1 MASAWGREKKCR
13 EHVRFLVQS
22 NIHTA
27 ACGNTFG
34 GKLGKEYKNKTY
46 GSVVGVESTVLDENN
61 THLCAILFLADALN
75 ACLSL
80 GRDKGIKKA
89 REFIAMISCSVYD
102 STVTD
107 KEFMDILGED
117 TTSGDNKAIVH
128 ILLIC
133 KLH

>member
-1 MASAWGREKKCR
+1 MVAMLVYQATKLISKEKWHQHGEGRKKCLK
-13 EHVRFLVQS
+13 HMRFLVQS

-34 GKLGKEYKNKTY
+34 GKLGKEYKNKTYY

-89 REFIAMISCSVYD
+89 R
-102 STVTD
+102 
-107 KEFMDILGED
+107 
-117 TTSGDNKAIVH
+117 
-128 ILLIC
+128 
-133 KLH
+133 